1 MPLHNKVPNVKRAL
15 QRHLIILVI
24 LSVGLNGCASSM
36 ERVAS
41 NGDLEAARSA
51 IAKGG
56 DVSSTWHTSPIH
68 KAVAKGDIAMVR
80 LLKENAA
87 SLNVCYLDTDY
98 PGYWTVSQ
106 SNYYHDYLPPIG
118 SAIARND
125 VSMVRVLTAMGAPLE
140 QVCGMAMGGT
150 YNFSAI
156 MVAAEFGHKETV
168 EFFLR
173 YGSSPNRL
181 MDGYTP
187 LSIAAYRG
195 HYDVARLLIK
205 NGAFHTYS
213 NQIPQPIEVA
223 EDQGHDAIVNML
235 AVAGADWPE
244 RKDPY
249 AGLKKFTDNLVT
261 GVIIAGMAYILV
273 EGTKSGAFGDAVGGA
288 GYSSCKVY
296 VTSYQSSADFLVYLT
311 DYQSSERNEQIIE
324 DCGLTNYASNA
335 DISVYLT
342 NYQSSADIVIH
353 RSDFPHR

>member
-1 MPLHNKVPNVKRAL
+1 
-15 QRHLIILVI
+15 
-24 LSVGLNGCASSM
+24 M
-36 ERVAS
+36 ERVAAG
-41 NGDLEAARSA
+41 GDLEAAKA
-51 IAKGG
+51 ALAKGG

-68 KAVAKGDIAMVR
+68 KAVASGDIPMVR
-80 LLKENAA
+80 LLKEHDAP
-87 SLNVCYLDTDY
+87 LNVCYLDTDY

-106 SNYYHDYLPPIG
+106 SDYYHDYLPPIG

-125 VSMVRVLTAMGAPLE
+125 LPMVRVLTTQGAPLE
-140 QVCGMAMGGT
+140 QVCEMSLGRT

-156 MVAAEFGHKETV
+156 MVAAEFGYKEIV

-181 MDGYTP
+181 MDGFTP

-223 EDQGHDAIVNML
+223 AEQGHENIVNML
-235 AVAGADWPE
+235 AVAGAVRPE

-249 AGLKKFTDNLVT
+249 AGLNKVADYLVT
-261 GVIIAGMAYILV
+261 GVIVVGAAYIIV
-273 EGTKSGAFGDAVGGA
+273 EGAKSGAFGGAVGGS

-296 VTSYQSSADFLVYLT
+296 VTNYQSSADLLVYLT

-324 DCGLTNYASNA
+324 DCSLTNYSSSA
-335 DISVYLT
+335 DVSVYIT

-353 RSDFPHR
+353 RSDFPKR

>member
-1 MPLHNKVPNVKRAL
+1 
-15 QRHLIILVI
+15 
-24 LSVGLNGCASSM
+24 M
-36 ERVAS
+36 ERVAGG
-41 NGDLEAARSA
+41 GDLEAARSA

-80 LLKENAA
+80 LLKENDAP
-87 SLNVCYLDTDY
+87 LNVCYLDTDY
-98 PGYWTVSQ
+98 PDYWTVSQ
-106 SNYYHDYLPPIG
+106 SDYYHDYLPPIG

-125 VSMVRVLTAMGAPLE
+125 LAMVRVLTTQGAPLE
-140 QVCGMAMGGT
+140 QVCRMAMGGT

-156 MVAAEFGHKETV
+156 MVAAEFGHKEIV
-168 EFFLR
+168 EFFLS

-195 HYDVARLLIK
+195 YYDVAEFLIR

-213 NQIPQPIEVA
+213 NQIPQPVEVA
-223 EDQGHDAIVNML
+223 DKQGHDSIVNL
-235 AVAGADWPE
+235 LVSAGAIRPV

-249 AGLKKFTDNLVT
+249 AGLKKVADGLVD
-261 GVIIAGMAYILV
+261 GVILLGMAYILV
-273 EGTKSGAFGDAVGGA
+273 EGVKSGAFGDSIGGA

-296 VTSYQSSADFLVYLT
+296 VTNYQSSADFLVFLT

-324 DCGLTNYASNA
+324 DCGLTSYASSA

-353 RSDFPHR
+353 HSDFPRR